1 MVILYLIYANAYPNV
16 SNIRKKFEENKRW
29 QINTTPL
36 FILLDESVLDKAIIV
51 LHPLDASN
59 DISIE
64 LNNEF
69 ADNVRPHLSVVFSV
83 PAFLDALHSVTSY
96 PILVNERNA

>member
-29 QINTTPL
+29 QTNATPL
-36 FILLDESVLDKAIIV
+36 LILLDESVLDEAIIV

-59 DISIE
+59 DLSIE
-64 LNNEF
+64 LDNEF
-69 ADNVRPHLSVVFSV
+69 AENVRPYLSIVFSV
-83 PAFLDALHSVTSY
+83 HAFLDALHSVASY